1 MGCWEAKCM
10 SLFLVLITFYLQGT
24 YLQKAD
30 ESRQR
35 KPFFERLRR
44 LEEQFRRF
52 QEVTLTR
59 LQGIAKNYNVSYNIN
74 TRFQNLTDEH
84 HTLAM
89 SVSETQAAVQMDLNH
104 LKAWMKKIQRR
115 SRKADSKLLAFE
127 RSLNEKSKQSSQ
139 EKMKQ
144 QEQSTLLASLTG
156 TITQDVSTLQKSQ
169 IYMQTEIKA
178 LQNVTQL
185 QGARLNA
192 VAEQLQ
198 RALQQAAFSPSPVT
212 SSPLLPQP
220 WKEKQQPGQQLLHA
234 KHRHRKKLHQ
244 DRLELGTG
252 TETQKLFQDLGR
264 PPLEEKEPNTQSV
277 RQTPPSID
285 EVLKEPK
292 QPQASQ
298 KTGEICNVGSMLVFP
313 NTSTENVVIFS
324 PGFLT
329 GLRELSICTWVRTS
343 SSYLGTLLS
352 YATEENDNKLV
363 LHGKDTLVYGT
374 IHFVIGDPAF
384 RELPVELLLDSRWHH
399 MCVIWSSI
407 QGKYWFYVDRRLVAT
422 GSRFREGYEI
432 PPGGI
437 LVLGQEQDTMGGGFD
452 SSESF
457 VGSLAGLTVW
467 DRALSPGEVSS
478 ITTGKVLPRSVLLTL
493 ANASSLEGSVKKVI
507 CACLE
512 HCS

>member
-10 SLFLVLITFYLQGT
+10 SLFLVLITFSLQ
-24 YLQKAD
+24 QEAD
-30 ESRQR
+30 EARQR

-52 QEVTLTR
+52 QEVTLIR
-59 LQGIAKNYNVSYNIN
+59 LQGIAENYNVSYNIN
-74 TRFQNLTDEH
+74 TRFQNLTDEYH
-84 HTLAM
+84 AIAM
-89 SVSETQAAVQMDLNH
+89 SVNESQAAVQMDLNL

-115 SRKADSKLLAFE
+115 SRKVDSKLLAFE
-127 RSLNEKSKQSSQ
+127 RSLNGESKQSSQ

-144 QEQSTLLASLTG
+144 KEQSTLLANLTG
-156 TITQDVSTLQKSQ
+156 SIKQDIGTLQNNQ
-169 IYMQTEIKA
+169 IHVQTEIEK
-178 LQNVTQL
+178 LQNVIHG

-192 VAEQLQ
+192 AEEQLE
-198 RALQQAAFSPSPVT
+198 RVLQHVAFSPNSVT
-212 SSPLLPQP
+212 GVPLLPQP
-220 WKEKQQPGQQLLHA
+220 WKKQQPGQPLIHT
-234 KHRHRKKLHQ
+234 KHRHRKKLQQ
-244 DRLELGTG
+244 DRLELGTQ
-252 TETQKLFQDLGR
+252 TETQKLFQDLR
-264 PPLEEKEPNTQSV
+264 RLPLEEGESG
-277 RQTPPSID
+277 RQTLPNVD
-285 EVLKEPK
+285 EILKEP
-292 QPQASQ
+292 QQSQASQ

-313 NTSTENVVIFS
+313 NTSTENVVTFS

-363 LHGKDTLVYGT
+363 LHGRDTLVYGT

-384 RELPVELLLDSRWHH
+384 RELPVGLLLDGRWHH

-407 QGKYWFYVDRRLVAT
+407 RGKYWFYVDRRLVAI

-452 SSESF
+452 SSEAF

-478 ITTGKVLPRSVLLTL
+478 VATGKALPRNILLTL
-493 ANASSLEGSVKKVI
+493 ANASSLDGFVKRVF
-507 CACLE
+507 CTCLE

>member
-1 MGCWEAKCM
+1 MGCWEAKCL

-30 ESRQR
+30 EARQR

-44 LEEQFRRF
+44 LEEQFWRF
-52 QEVTLTR
+52 QEVTLIH
-59 LQGIAKNYNVSYNIN
+59 LQGIAENYNVSYNIN
-74 TRFQNLTDEH
+74 TRFQNLTDEY
-84 HTLAM
+84 HTIAM
-89 SVSETQAAVQMDLNH
+89 SINESQAAVQMDLNH

-115 SRKADSKLLAFE
+115 SRKVDSMLLAFE

-144 QEQSTLLASLTG
+144 KEQSALLVSLTG
-156 TITQDVSTLQKSQ
+156 TVKQDISTLQNSQ
-169 IYMQTEIKA
+169 IHVQTEIEK
-178 LQNVTQL
+178 LQKVIHG
-185 QGARLNA
+185 QGAKLSA
-192 VAEQLQ
+192 VEEQLE
-198 RALQQAAFSPSPVT
+198 RVLKQAAFSPNSV
-212 SSPLLPQP
+212 SDVPLLPQSQ
-220 WKEKQQPGQQLLHA
+220 KQQQPGQELLRA
-234 KHRHRKKLHQ
+234 KHRHRKKLQQ
-244 DRLELGTG
+244 DRLELGAQ
-252 TETQKLFQDLGR
+252 TETQKPLQDLR
-264 PPLEEKEPNTQSV
+264 MPPLEEKEPNTQSG
-277 RQTPPSID
+277 RQTPPSVD
-285 EVLKEPK
+285 EILKEP
-292 QPQASQ
+292 QQSQASQ
-298 KTGEICNVGSMLVFP
+298 KTGAICNVGSMLVFP
-313 NTSTENVVIFS
+313 NTSTENVVTFS

-329 GLRELSICTWVRTS
+329 GLRELSVCTWVRTS

-363 LHGKDTLVYGT
+363 LHGRDTLVYGT

-437 LVLGQEQDTMGGGFD
+437 LVLGQEQDTVGGGFD
-452 SSESF
+452 SSEAF
-457 VGSLAGLTVW
+457 VGNLAGLTVW

-478 ITTGKVLPRSVLLTL
+478 IATGKVLPRSILLTL
-493 ANASSLEGSVKKVI
+493 ANASSLDGFVERVI
-507 CACLE
+507 CTCLE
-512 HCS
+512 DCS

>member
-24 YLQKAD
+24 YLQEAN
-30 ESRQR
+30 EARQR

-52 QEVTLTR
+52 QEVTLIR
-59 LQGIAKNYNVSYNIN
+59 LQGIAENYNVSYNIN
-74 TRFQNLTDEH
+74 DRFQNLTDEYH
-84 HTLAM
+84 AISM
-89 SVSETQAAVQMDLNH
+89 SVNESQAAVQMDLNH
-104 LKAWMKKIQRR
+104 LKAWIKKTQRR
-115 SRKADSKLLAFE
+115 SRKVDSKLLAFE
-127 RSLNEKSKQSSQ
+127 RSLNEKSEQNSQ

-144 QEQSTLLASLTG
+144 KEQSTLLS
-156 TITQDVSTLQKSQ
+156 
-169 IYMQTEIKA
+169 EIEK
-178 LQNVTQL
+178 LQNVIHG

-192 VAEQLQ
+192 VEEQLE
-198 RALQQAAFSPSPVT
+198 RILQYVAFSPNAVT
-212 SSPLLPQP
+212 DVPLPPQP
-220 WKEKQQPGQQLLHA
+220 QKKQQPGQQLLHT
-234 KHRHRKKLHQ
+234 KHRHRKKLQQ
-244 DRLELGTG
+244 DRLELRTQK
-252 TETQKLFQDLGR
+252 ETQKLFQDLKR
-264 PPLEEKEPNTQSV
+264 PPLEEKEPNIQSG
-277 RQTPPSID
+277 RQTVPSVD
-285 EVLKEPK
+285 EILKESR
-292 QPQASQ
+292 QSQASQ

-313 NTSTENVVIFS
+313 NTSTENVVTFS

-363 LHGKDTLVYGT
+363 LHGRDTLVYGT

-384 RELPVELLLDSRWHH
+384 RELPVGLLLDSRWHH
-399 MCVIWSSI
+399 ICVIWSSI

-437 LVLGQEQDTMGGGFD
+437 LVLGQEQDTVGGGFD
-452 SSESF
+452 SSEAF
-457 VGSLAGLTVW
+457 VGSLAGLTMW

-478 ITTGKVLPRSVLLTL
+478 IATGKVLPRSVLLTL
-493 ANASSLEGSVKKVI
+493 ANASSLDGFVKRVF
-507 CACLE
+507 CTCLE